1 MKNYCCT
8 KCGSIDVFID
18 DRGEQKALMCGDCGA
33 WLKWI
38 SKKEIPLVKRF
49 IEENNKSFRLS
60 DLIKKIEDAKGI
72 KKCYLYR
79 GYYSGELQLNIEF
92 NNEIADEIIKGSD
105 IKEIDWE

>member
-18 DRGEQKALMCGDCGA
+18 DRGQQKALMCGDCGA

-49 IEENNKSFRLS
+49 IEENNK
-60 DLIKKIEDAKGI
+60 
-72 KKCYLYR
+72 
-79 GYYSGELQLNIEF
+79 
-92 NNEIADEIIKGSD
+92 
-105 IKEIDWE
+105 